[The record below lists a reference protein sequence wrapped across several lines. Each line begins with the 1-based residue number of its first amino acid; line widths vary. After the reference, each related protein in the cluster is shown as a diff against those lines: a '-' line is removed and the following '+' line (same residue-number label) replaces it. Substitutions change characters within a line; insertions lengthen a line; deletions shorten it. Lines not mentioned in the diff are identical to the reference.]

1 MSTAIEGSIFLV
13 LLAHWP
19 VRTKQAQY
27 FWKMISLF
35 ILGFSFFALAK
46 FGVAQWR
53 ALWVSV
59 ATQQVSESL
68 QLSTGIDGAAIGP
81 RDFGTLKGFC
91 DRMSPE
97 LRKTSSWLKE
107 VSVYYRL
114 IQLMENLPSL
124 NVWANREMRL
134 CSQYAAV
141 ILDQTLAMSL
151 DRQMAGR
158 SI

>member
-1 MSTAIEGSIFLV
+1 
-13 LLAHWP
+13 
-19 VRTKQAQY
+19 
-27 FWKMISLF
+27 MISLF
-35 ILGFSFFALAK
+35 ILGFSLCALVK

-53 ALWVSV
+53 VLWVSV
-59 ATQQVSESL
+59 ATQPVSESL
-68 QLSTGIDGAAIGP
+68 QLSTGVDGAAIGP

-97 LRKTSSWLKE
+97 LKSTSSWLKE

-114 IQLMENLPSL
+114 VQLMEKLPSL
-124 NVWANREMRL
+124 NVWANREMQL

-141 ILDQTLAMSL
+141 ILDQNLAMSL